1 MKPGNQ
7 VLAYGM
13 AAIVLLFAILA
24 TVLYRCNALVFTGT
38 DPNSKVVA
46 ATLALVGSFL
56 AAVVTLV
63 GALLKHSLD
72 VRSEARRDVELE
84 RNAAL
89 AHEAEGRLRLEAV
102 IRAVELFGNQ
112 TAPALPIQRAGALI
126 ALTSL
131 DQHALALALVAEL
144 LRKCDLEATTAA
156 HVIDQALLSED
167 ASIRGQAVDVLY
179 EFAETF
185 ITTASLELPRC
196 LLDNRVVLQGREGQC
211 AASAVLRLIMARPF
225 VDWQNRYMSSVAGII
240 RVLINLYNHEPHA
253 ELKENIGAA
262 LYRVLLAFNSVTSIG
277 SGSAETDLS
286 LLRKQLQQAR
296 SQNSIDSVLIEQLT
310 QWQNA
315 SAQAA
320 PSA

>member
-1 MKPGNQ
+1 
-7 VLAYGM
+7 
-13 AAIVLLFAILA
+13 
-24 TVLYRCNALVFTGT
+24 
-38 DPNSKVVA
+38 
-46 ATLALVGSFL
+46 
-56 AAVVTLV
+56 
-63 GALLKHSLD
+63 
-72 VRSEARRDVELE
+72 
-84 RNAAL
+84 
-89 AHEAEGRLRLEAV
+89 
-102 IRAVELFGNQ
+102 
-112 TAPALPIQRAGALI
+112 
-126 ALTSL
+126 
-131 DQHALALALVAEL
+131 
-144 LRKCDLEATTAA
+144 
-156 HVIDQALLSED
+156 
-167 ASIRGQAVDVLY
+167 
-179 EFAETF
+179 
-185 ITTASLELPRC
+185 
-196 LLDNRVVLQGREGQC
+196 
-211 AASAVLRLIMARPF
+211 MARPF